1 MRIFNKEGNE
11 LSLLAITEDA
21 IEKGDYLIIEDR
33 KTKRR
38 LLAQVYE
45 MEYLSIPTL
54 LQDIVKEEVVN
65 ASSIEDSHD
74 PLNIS
79 CLSMMVRDSRLLRC
93 KIRTSLQNGKL
104 SNGVSW
110 LPSRV
115 DSKISKLKISE
126 LDIILRRGGLFPIHI
141 GETKDNEQFRIYGEE
156 LDGNL
161 NVITGKKGSGKSH
174 LAKMI
179 VKKLTEYGAF
189 VIIFDLNNEY
199 SGLAWNRDGTPST
212 VNERVIMLD
221 PGNGLQFSLDDIG
234 KGAVTTMLEHTL
246 DLPAASMR
254 EFFRIWDRLNARN
267 LLGIKNLSNA
277 INTWEMNELVRDAL
291 LSRLYSIESSKL
303 FTDDYKKSCR
313 LEEIIKKH
321 DNGAALVV
329 GMGETS
335 PIVRRMTVELLLSKL
350 IELLQGGKIAPIFL
364 FAEEAHLYVRDTY
377 WEDIITRMR
386 HFGLYTTFITN
397 QPDAISDG
405 IYRQVDN
412 IFLFNF
418 TNDFDLERISK
429 VSGADTDTIKSI
441 VRTLPQTN
449 CLVIGKAVHDLPVVV
464 KTNPAEVLTLGE
476 TKLFFKHLQA
486 KN

>member
-1 MRIFNKEGNE
+1 MRIFNKVGNE

-21 IEKGDYLIIEDR
+21 IEKGDYLSIEDR

-45 MEYLSIPTL
+45 VEYLSIPTL

-93 KIRTSLQNGKL
+93 KIRASLQNGKL

-115 DSKISKLKISE
+115 DSKISKMKISE

-212 VNERVIMLD
+212 INERVIMLD

-234 KGAVTTMLEHTL
+234 KGAVTTMLKHTL

-321 DNGAALVV
+321 ENGAALVV

-335 PIVRRMTVELLLSKL
+335 PIVRRMIVELLLSKL

-397 QPDAISDG
+397 QPDAISDS

-429 VSGADTDTIKSI
+429 VSGTDTDTIKSI